1 MKVSPVTEK
10 DYPAFEN
17 LFCDY
22 YEELDCEDEPLHLFR
37 EYVLPDLKANLFEA
51 AAVLQGETLAG
62 FIIFQTDD
70 VLNDWNFKEGCGD
83 VRELYVCPAARR
95 QGLGSALLSFAEA
108 RLWQAGVK
116 EIYTLPTEESEKFFI
131 NRGYTDTGEYCPE
144 ADNKVFGKT
153 HAK

>member
-10 DYPAFEN
+10 DYPAFEK

-70 VLNDWNFKEGCGD
+70 VLND
-83 VRELYVCPAARR
+83 
-95 QGLGSALLSFAEA
+95 
-108 RLWQAGVK
+108 
-116 EIYTLPTEESEKFFI
+116 
-131 NRGYTDTGEYCPE
+131 
-144 ADNKVFGKT
+144 
-153 HAK
+153 